1 MGEKTRTV
9 MLWYNRD
16 EARLTLA
23 VNPRQ
28 MTVTRTQEVRTFRT
42 LTGEPVE
49 ISRGRGLRKVRF
61 ATFLP
66 APGSRFY
73 QDITPQRALD
83 LLHRWQDSRRPVRL
97 VVSGTD
103 LNGLYLLTKVE
114 QTIAEGD
121 RDIGIGLELSEVRQG
136 ATVPLTGPG
145 GPVLAA
151 RTDERALPNT
161 YPVQPGDTLWRIA
174 RCLYG
179 DGTRWRAIAVK
190 NGLDSGVEPAAGQVL
205 IL

>member
-9 MLWYNRD
+9 TLWFNRD

-28 MTVTRTQEVRTFRT
+28 MTVSREQTVRSFRT

-49 ISRGRGLRKVRF
+49 VSQGRGLRRVRF

-66 APGSRFY
+66 AVGSPFY
-73 QDITPQRALD
+73 QGTPPQQALS

-97 VVSGTD
+97 VVSDSD
-103 LNGLYLLTKVE
+103 LNGLYLLTRVE

-121 RDIGIGLELSEVRQG
+121 RDLGIALELSEAGTGVLPAVPG
-136 ATVPLTGPG
+136 AG
-145 GPVLAA
+145 GAVLAA
-151 RTDERALPNT
+151 RDDERVPPTT
-161 YPVQPGDTLWRIA
+161 YTVQSGETLWRIA
-174 RCLYG
+174 RRLYG
-179 DGTRWRAIAVK
+179 DGTRWKTIAVK
-190 NGLDSGVEPAAGQVL
+190 NQLDTGVEPATGQVL

>member
-73 QDITPQRALD
+73 QDITPQRAL
-83 LLHRWQDSRRPVRL
+83 
-97 VVSGTD
+97 
-103 LNGLYLLTKVE
+103 
-114 QTIAEGD
+114 
-121 RDIGIGLELSEVRQG
+121 
-136 ATVPLTGPG
+136 
-145 GPVLAA
+145 
-151 RTDERALPNT
+151 PNT